1 MARRKTPL
9 ALLPGLILDDA
20 LWAHQTEHLADLAEM
35 RVADFTTQD
44 SVPEMARSVLEMMPE
59 ETFALAGL
67 SMGGYVAL
75 EVMRQAPERVERLAL
90 LDTRAA
96 PDGPDEIE
104 RRRALVK
111 MSRVGKFKGVTERL
125 LPLFIHEDRLDDRL
139 LVDAIQAMSKR
150 VGRDAFG
157 RQQHALLTR
166 VDARPLLGR
175 IEVPTLV
182 LCGRQDRLTPLAH
195 HEAMAGE
202 IPNAEL
208 VVIEDCGHLAPME
221 RPEETTAA
229 MRSWLEGKIPG

>member
-1 MARRKTPL
+1 MAEKTPL
-9 ALLPGLILDDA
+9 ALLPGLILDEA
-20 LWAHQTEHLADLAEM
+20 LWAHQLDNLSDLAEM

-44 SVPEMARSVLEMMPE
+44 SIPAMARSVLEMIPE
-59 ETFALAGL
+59 ERFALAGL

-75 EVMRQAPERVERLAL
+75 EVMRQAPERVTRLAL

-96 PDGPDEIE
+96 PDDPDEIE

-111 MSRVGKFKGVTERL
+111 MSKVGQFKGVTERL
-125 LPLFIHEDRLDDRL
+125 LPLFIHEDRLNDRP

-157 RQQHALLTR
+157 QQQHALLTR

-182 LCGRQDRLTPLAH
+182 LCGRQDKLTPLAH
-195 HEAMAGE
+195 HEAMAKE

-221 RPEETTAA
+221 RPEETTIA
-229 MRSWLEGKIPG
+229 MRAWLEGRIPG